1 MIRLT
6 TFRPTWIGLL
16 LLTALKAVA
25 LHHAHDSLPDI
36 DTRAATPVA
45 LTPAHTAGASKLKS
59 RADGVRMDV
68 DRVLGRPGFVSR
80 REGLLTGPNGDGS
93 TIPKSALNAIPAGD
107 PHRVTKAFL
116 NEHRDVFGHDAT
128 ALTGAVVKRDYVA
141 KHNGLH
147 TTVWEQQVA
156 GIPVFEAMIQAHV
169 TKRGELVN
177 ITSRFIADPAKAKG
191 PGVPTITGTAAL
203 LHSAQSL
210 GLTLSAADV
219 TATGAPSG
227 EDKRHKLRA
236 VALAGDA
243 EVKLAWLPMNGS
255 SLRLCWDVLLTPKSR
270 GETYR
275 ALVDAQTGVVQV
287 RRCLTVYSSNATF
300 RVFTSDSPSPLS
312 PGYSTPQTPQPP
324 VVARSLVTLEALDP
338 IASPDGWIPD
348 GFNETWGNNVDAH
361 TDLNFDN
368 GADLPRPQG
377 SPDRVFDFT
386 QDLSQAPGT
395 YSDASTVQLFYWCN
409 WMHDR
414 LYQLGFDEAA
424 GNFQNNNFGR
434 GGIEGDELQADAQ
447 DGSGFNNA
455 NMTTLPDGNPPRMQM
470 YLWNGPTPDRDGSLD
485 AEIVLHEYAHGLS
498 YRLVGGGTGIASLQ
512 TSGMGEG
519 WSDFYALALLSSAN
533 DDVNGCYAFGAYAGH
548 LMSGLPQSYYFGV
561 RRYPYSTDMT
571 KNPLTLSQVTQTSV
585 DTSIPRSSI
594 FTTNAQL
601 NPSEVHNIGEVWCS
615 ALWEVRANL
624 IKRHGFAIGNELA
637 LQLVTDGMKLCPPD
651 PNFLQ
656 ARDAIIQA
664 DLVNN
669 GGANHNDLW
678 AGFAKRGMGFSA
690 TSPDSSMTF
699 GIVEAF
705 DNGDALHVTETAAFT
720 SSGAQGGGFTPASRI
735 YTLTN
740 AGAAILNWSAVHTQT
755 WFEVTPSTGS
765 LAPGASVTVTVGI
778 STLAN
783 ALAVGSY
790 TDTLEFTNIATA
802 ATQPR
807 SIALDVL
814 PAQRVF
820 YFPMDS
826 DPGWTKNGAWAF
838 GTPLGGG
845 GGSYG
850 FPDPTSGATGTKVY
864 GVNLNGNH
872 TATLGATL
880 HLTSSPLN
888 FTGKTNCVLQFQRWL
903 NSDAPPY
910 VQLTIDVSTNGT
922 TYTRVWGN
930 GFEIAENAWSK
941 QHYNISAIADNQ
953 PTVYLRWTYRIL
965 KVGARPMSG
974 WNIDDVEILANTAPP
989 VANAS
994 SPAVVPDFA
1003 NPLTLTGSTGSG
1015 GALSFQIAAL
1025 PGHGVLTA
1033 FNSATG
1039 AVTYTPSHGFA
1050 GTDNFTF
1057 TVSDGFTTSAP
1068 AAITLTVGAPPDSDS
1083 DTLPDAWETLH
1094 FGNATSAS
1102 PTADDDGD
1110 GISNVAEYLAST
1122 DPAAPASAFKVATL
1136 TLDAAGHA
1144 TFAWAT
1150 VGGVRY
1156 RVQYADTAAG
1166 PYTDILR
1173 PPATEQDAASVGTPS
1188 TQTFTDDFTST
1199 GGPPPQGTRFYRIK
1213 VVQ

>member
-1 MIRLT
+1 MMRPAT
-6 TFRPTWIGLL
+6 YCPTWLGLL
-16 LLTALKAVA
+16 LLTAWQAFGFQ
-25 LHHAHDSLPDI
+25 HEHNSPPDI
-36 DTRAATPVA
+36 DTRAAA
-45 LTPAHTAGASKLKS
+45 PAVLAPAYAGGSSRLKG
-59 RADGVRMDV
+59 RLAGVRV
-68 DRVLGRPGFVSR
+68 ELDRVLGRPGFISR

-93 TIPKSALNAIPAGD
+93 TIPKALLNAIPAGD
-107 PHRVTKAFL
+107 PYRVTKAFL
-116 NEHRDVFGHDAT
+116 NEYRDVFGHDAT

-156 GIPVFEAMIQAHV
+156 GIPVFEAMIQVHV

-191 PGVPTITGTAAL
+191 PMVPAITGTEAL
-203 LHSAQSL
+203 ICAAQSL
-210 GLTLSAADV
+210 ELTLSEAEI
-219 TATGAPSG
+219 TAKGAPIG
-227 EDKRHKLRA
+227 VDQRQKLRA
-236 VALAGDA
+236 AVLAGRA
-243 EVKLAWLPMNGS
+243 EVKLIWLPMNGR

-270 GETYR
+270 GETFR

-287 RRCLTVYSSNATF
+287 RRCLTVYSSSASF

-312 PGYSTPQTPQPP
+312 PGYSTPQTAQPS
-324 VVARSLVTLEALDP
+324 VVERSLVTLVALDAT
-338 IASPDGWIPD
+338 ASPDGWIPD
-348 GFNETWGNNVDAH
+348 GFYETWGNNVAAH
-361 TDLNFDN
+361 TDLNSDN

-377 SPDRVFDFT
+377 SPERVFDFP
-386 QDLSQAPGT
+386 QDLALAPGT
-395 YSDASTVQLFYWCN
+395 YSDAATVQVFYWCN

-414 LYQLGFDEAA
+414 LYQQGFDEAA
-424 GNFQNNNFGR
+424 GNFQNSNFGR
-434 GGIEGDELQADAQ
+434 GGLEGDELQADAQ

-455 NMTTLPDGNPPRMQM
+455 NMTTLPDGYPPRMQM

-485 AEIVLHEYAHGLS
+485 AEIVLHEYAHGMS
-498 YRLVGGGTGIASLQ
+498 YRLVGGGTGIGSLQ

-533 DDVNGCYAFGAYAGH
+533 DDVNGCYAFGAYAAH
-548 LMSGLPQSYYFGV
+548 LMSGLPQSYYFGT

-571 KNPLTLSQVTQTSV
+571 KNPLTLSQVAQTSV
-585 DTSIPRSSI
+585 DMSIPRSSI

-637 LQLVTDGMKLCPPD
+637 LQLVTDGMKLCPPE

-669 GGANHNDLW
+669 GGTNHNELW

-690 TSPDSSMTF
+690 TSPDSSVTF

-705 DNGDALHVTETAAFT
+705 DNGDDLHVAETEGFT
-720 SSGAQGGGFTPASRI
+720 SNGPQGGSFTPHSRT

-740 AGAAILNWSAVHTQT
+740 TGTTTLDWTGGHTQT
-755 WFEVTPSTGS
+755 WFDVTPSTGS
-765 LAPGASVTVTVGI
+765 LAVGASTIVTVSI
-778 STLAN
+778 NALAN
-783 ALAVGSY
+783 ALAVASY
-790 TDTLEFTNIATA
+790 TDTLDFTNTA
-802 ATQPR
+802 SNATQPR

-820 YFPMDS
+820 YFPMDT

-845 GGSYG
+845 GGGAYG

-864 GVNLNGNH
+864 GVNLSGNH
-872 TATLGATL
+872 STTLGATL
-880 HLTSSPLN
+880 HLTSGPLN

-910 VQLTIDVSTNGT
+910 VQLTIEVSTNGT

-930 GFEIAENAWSK
+930 GFEIFENAWSK

-974 WNIDDVEILANTAPP
+974 WNIDDVEILADTAPP
-989 VANAS
+989 VATAMSPHVNANTAS
-994 SPAVVPDFA
+994 SLA
-1003 NPLTLTGSTGSG
+1003 LSGSASSG
-1015 GALSFQIAAL
+1015 GILTYQLVTPPARGLLS
-1025 PGHGVLTA
+1025 A
-1033 FNSATG
+1033 FNPTTG
-1039 AVTYTPSHGFA
+1039 AVTYTPAHGFTGA
-1050 GTDNFTF
+1050 DSFTF
-1057 TVSDGFTTSAP
+1057 R
-1068 AAITLTVGAPPDSDS
+1068 
-1083 DTLPDAWETLH
+1083 
-1094 FGNATSAS
+1094 
-1102 PTADDDGD
+1102 
-1110 GISNVAEYLAST
+1110 
-1122 DPAAPASAFKVATL
+1122 
-1136 TLDAAGHA
+1136 
-1144 TFAWAT
+1144 AT
-1150 VGGVRY
+1150 VLKEE
-1156 RVQYADTAAG
+1156 AKWKHKNA
-1166 PYTDILR
+1166 
-1173 PPATEQDAASVGTPS
+1173 
-1188 TQTFTDDFTST
+1188 
-1199 GGPPPQGTRFYRIK
+1199 
-1213 VVQ
+1213 